1 MIAPVATNQSAARY
15 RTQRVVLSSGER
27 TWTVLDGEHRVVEP
41 AEQYLESLRML
52 GRSPN
57 TVKSYARALGLW
69 WEFLTV
75 YGLAW
80 DGVTVEDFGRFLGW
94 LRTGISPTVVSIERR
109 PARFGEGTV
118 ALRVQAVCSF
128 YRYHHYNGVEAA
140 SRLYERVLSRGR
152 AYKPMLEHLAR
163 RRGYERSVLRVSR
176 PAGDPADADAGAGRA
191 DPRRVGHLERPS
203 ADAEGVGARSLLS
216 ALLAESGSLGE
227 ALALQHRDWHTGLG
241 DTPFVEVVPR
251 EDHPHGLRVKNG
263 GFRRIYISDELDRL
277 YGEYLWQLCDAGAD
291 EAVGDLDEW
300 WVFVNLAR
308 EPRFHPMRA
317 ETVAWQVRRL
327 RRDLEGRVPASF
339 TPHWLRHTHATA
351 LLMSGIAE
359 HVVSRRL
366 GHLDIQTTQNLYG
379 WVSEDAEQRT
389 VAKWQQLT
397 AGWSGACR
405 SLTPGSPPRLTPAA
419 STPKS
424 ATDGSGSRSP
434 RSCSWWSSRRARCPI
449 IRRFAGS

>member
-1 MIAPVATNQSAARY
+1 MIAPVATNQSAARC

-41 AEQYLESLRML
+41 AEQYLEYLRML

-94 LRTGISPTVVSIERR
+94 LRTGDSPTVVSIERR

-176 PAGDPADADAGAGRA
+176 PRPATPPTLTPEQVGLILDACATWNDRA
-191 DPRRVGHLERPS
+191 REWRGSVRDR
-203 ADAEGVGARSLLS
+203 LLW
-216 ALLAESGSLGE
+216 ALLAESGLRLGE

-397 AGWSGACR
+397 AGWR
-405 SLTPGSPPRLTPAA
+405 TEH
-419 STPKS
+419 
-424 ATDGSGSRSP
+424 
-434 RSCSWWSSRRARCPI
+434 
-449 IRRFAGS
+449 AGR

>member
-1 MIAPVATNQSAARY
+1 MTAPPAAAQSSTAC
-15 RTQRVVLSSGER
+15 RTQRVVFASGER

-41 AEQYLESLRML
+41 AEQYLEYLRML

-57 TVKSYARALGLW
+57 TVKSYARALALW
-69 WEFLTV
+69 WEFLAV
-75 YGLAW
+75 YALEW

-94 LRTGISPTVVSIERR
+94 LRTGDSPAVVSIERR
-109 PARFGEGTV
+109 PARFSEGTV

-128 YRYHHYNGVEAA
+128 YRYHHYNGVETA
-140 SRLYERVLSRGR
+140 SRLYERVFSRGR
-152 AYKPMLEHLAR
+152 AYKPMLEHIAR
-163 RRGYERSVLRVSR
+163 RRGYERSVVRVSR
-176 PAGDPADADAGAGRA
+176 P
-191 DPRRVGHLERPS
+191 RPS
-203 ADAEGVGARSLLS
+203 TPPTLTPEQVGLILDGCARWDPVGREWRGSVRDRLLW
-216 ALLAESGSLGE
+216 ALLAESGMRLGE

-251 EDHPHGLRVKNG
+251 DDHPHGLRVKNG

-277 YGEYLWQLCDAGAD
+277 YGEYLWRLCDAGAD
-291 EAVGDLDEW
+291 IAVGDLDAW

-308 EPRFHPMRA
+308 EPRFQPLRA

-327 RRDLEGRVPASF
+327 RRDLEGRVPAGF

-379 WVSEDAEQRT
+379 WVSEDAAQRT
-389 VAKWQQLT
+389 VAQWQQLT
-397 AGWSGACR
+397 AGWR
-405 SLTPGSPPRLTPAA
+405 
-419 STPKS
+419 
-424 ATDGSGSRSP
+424 TDD
-434 RSCSWWSSRRARCPI
+434 
-449 IRRFAGS
+449 AGR